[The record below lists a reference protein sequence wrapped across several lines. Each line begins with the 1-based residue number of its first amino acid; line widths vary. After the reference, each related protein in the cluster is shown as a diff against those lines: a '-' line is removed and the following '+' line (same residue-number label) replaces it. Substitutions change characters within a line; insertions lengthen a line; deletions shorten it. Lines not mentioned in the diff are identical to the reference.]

1 MMTESTT
8 NDPVNL
14 DHFENEFFREAIRRH
29 VEEYVAHF
37 GERLAAI
44 YVSGS
49 VHRNEAVPG
58 ISDLDLH
65 PFISDTLTEVDE
77 EWWQK
82 LRQVLDQE
90 FGKIY
95 GLVRPRS
102 VTTEFIVGI
111 HAPTADRDTI
121 VSDPVDGTLR
131 WQPDPDERK
140 AAQARG
146 YGLLLGY
153 DATLVWGRGLIE
165 GLTIPPPDGA
175 WARGW
180 FLSPWELTRFAA
192 GVTRENRTDFD
203 LPEEPILRLHE
214 LAKLAKLGGAALLMA
229 RGEFRSFRYAEV
241 FPALI
246 PLFPEWSPFLD
257 ESIRSYYPTTDPPSG
272 QISGYLSRL
281 LAWMEWIGAQL
292 YDDAVRSA
300 E

>member
-1 MMTESTT
+1 MGKDVSIE
-8 NDPVNL
+8 PINL
-14 DHFENEFFREAIRRH
+14 RHFSNEFFREAVRRH

-65 PFISDTLTEVDE
+65 PFISDTLTEADE

-82 LRQVLDQE
+82 LMQVLDRE
-90 FGKIY
+90 YGKIY

-102 VTTEFIVGI
+102 VTTEFIAGI

-140 AAQARG
+140 ASQARG

-153 DATLVWGRGLIE
+153 DATLVWGRDLIE
-165 GLTIPPPDGA
+165 GLRIPPPERT
-175 WARGW
+175 WAEGW
-180 FLSPWELTRFAA
+180 FLEPWELTRYAA

-203 LPEEPILRLHE
+203 LPEEPRLRLHE

-229 RGEFRSFRYAEV
+229 RGEFRSFRNADV
-241 FPALI
+241 FPALKQ
-246 PLFPEWSPFLD
+246 LFPGWSAFLD
-257 ESIRSYYPTTDPPSG
+257 ESTACYFPDADPTPEQVSA
-272 QISGYLSRL
+272 YLSRL
-281 LAWMEWIGAQL
+281 LAWMDWIGAQL
-292 YDDAVRSA
+292 HGDAAARRA
-300 E
+300 G